1 MCCHSPSEWQVA
13 TTSVSFTGSYIWM
26 MCKVIR
32 YTNMHLSMSAGIYRW
47 NTHYVFFHAVPEK
60 YVCWEVVIR
69 QLHMGSAASLL
80 ERSRCVCARR
90 APSSELIG
98 TGSSRDT
105 LRRFN
110 QRGGFPIRSSNV
122 QLTPFQQQR
131 CEPGWEAESRS
142 ASVLSV
148 FAGG

>member
-1 MCCHSPSEWQVA
+1 MGFIHRLIHMDDVQSETLHKYALEHVCWHIHVE
-13 TTSVSFTGSYIWM
+13 
-26 MCKVIR
+26 
-32 YTNMHLSMSAGIYRW
+32 YTLHL
-47 NTHYVFFHAVPEK
+47 FHAVPEK

-69 QLHMGSAASLL
+69 QLHMGRAASLL

-131 CEPGWEAESRS
+131 PEPGCVEAEWRS
-142 ASVLSV
+142 ASVLTV